1 MPLLRRRPEGGR
13 FKNRG
18 VDRSGLGQQAGKGKI
33 VIPLCLPAPL
43 DAAVTV
49 DTAFLF
55 QNPGRDGLL
64 VFFQHAGFHQV
75 KYGGNPV
82 FILGM
87 AAGELILVA
96 AVFAAMIWVLVD
108 YGVLTLQDS
117 QANAWI
123 GIALLSLVLGIGLS
137 WSFVRR
143 AISGQY
149 DVDDADD

>member
-1 MPLLRRRPEGGR
+1 MGFLLRWAFAFFLIAATYNPTQFNFFNWARENFSQNLPLTVLFGLILFVAYVVYLRATL
-13 FKNRG
+13 
-18 VDRSGLGQQAGKGKI
+18 RSIG
-33 VIPLCLPAPL
+33 
-43 DAAVTV
+43 T
-49 DTAFLF
+49 F
-55 QNPGRDGLL
+55 
-64 VFFQHAGFHQV
+64 
-75 KYGGNPV
+75 
-82 FILGM
+82 GM
-87 AAGELILVA
+87 ILVA

-108 YGVLTLQDS
+108 YGILTLQDS

>member
-1 MPLLRRRPEGGR
+1 MDADPLDSRHIHGPVWRE
-13 FKNRG
+13 FDNRG
-18 VDRSGLGQQAGKGKI
+18 HNGFLVTLGICVLFDRGDLQS
-33 VIPLCLPAPL
+33 
-43 DAAVTV
+43 DTV
-49 DTAFLF
+49 
-55 QNPGRDGLL
+55 Q
-64 VFFQHAGFHQV
+64 FFQLGTREFFSKPAFDSFVGL
-75 KYGGNPV
+75 
-82 FILGM
+82 ILFVAYVVYLRATLRSIGTFGM
-87 AAGELILVA
+87 ILVA

-108 YGVLTLQDS
+108 YGILTLQDS